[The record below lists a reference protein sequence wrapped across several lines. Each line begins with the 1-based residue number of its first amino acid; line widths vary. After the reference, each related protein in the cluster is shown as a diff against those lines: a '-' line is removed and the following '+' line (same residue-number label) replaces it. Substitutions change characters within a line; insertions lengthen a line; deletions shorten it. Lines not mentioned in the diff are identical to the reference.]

1 MEELITVEK
10 YELDE
15 NRENDNRIVK
25 IDLTNAD
32 KGMAAAL
39 LNQVIDGFHIAK
51 EKMSEVQPE
60 KRYYLDLTKEMK
72 DMLEKGEA
80 WFTEKGENGKPMG
93 QLRHRVDGKNVIMA
107 NPDIVEENI
116 NISSGVDPKQMS
128 NAVYQMALQQQ
139 MAEISHKMDE
149 IQNTVKLIEEG
160 QMDDRYAKIEAGE
173 NSLRL
178 AYRATDEKNR
188 KELIANAIP
197 LLQEGSEAVK
207 KAIIRRI
214 DNFDRIP
221 SKGNVLRLKMW
232 MSPTNYIEKK
242 NREFDSI
249 QNCFEYYDRAQR
261 LTAVACLMMDEPG
274 AMEEVFFQQEKFIN
288 SLDTEKLRS
297 IKNLYYNIDFSNEW
311 FYSPKEFLDN
321 TRLQYLDFSKQ
332 NYNVVSIEVT
342 GQQMLEV
349 INNDQD
355 AGSEKRVKEQ

>member
-1 MEELITVEK
+1 MRELITVEK
-10 YELDE
+10 YELNE
-15 NRENDNRIVK
+15 SEEKDNRIVK

-39 LNQVIDGFHIAK
+39 LNQVVEGYQIIKD
-51 EKMSEVQPE
+51 KMNEVQPK
-60 KRYYLDLTKEMK
+60 KRYYLDLTKEMEEK
-72 DMLEKGEA
+72 LEKGEA

-116 NISSGVDPKQMS
+116 SITPGVDPKQMS

-149 IQNTVKLIEEG
+149 IQNTVKLLEEG
-160 QMDDRYAKIEAGE
+160 QMDDRFAKIEAGE
-173 NSLRL
+173 NALRL

-188 KELIANAIP
+188 KELVANAIP

-207 KAIIRRI
+207 KAIIRRL
-214 DNFDRIP
+214 DDFDRIP
-221 SKGNVLRLKMW
+221 SKGSALRLKMW
-232 MSPTNYIEKK
+232 MSPTNYVERK

-249 QNCFEYYDRAQR
+249 QNCFEYFDRAQR
-261 LTAVACLMMDEPG
+261 LTAVACLMMEEPG

-288 SLDTEKLRS
+288 SLDTEKLKS
-297 IKNLYYNIDFSNEW
+297 MSHLYYNIDFSNEW
-311 FYSPKEFLDN
+311 FYSPRDFLDN

-332 NYNVVSIEVT
+332 NYNVVSIEIT

-349 INNDQD
+349 FDHDQD
-355 AGSEKRVKEQ
+355 TGSEERAEK